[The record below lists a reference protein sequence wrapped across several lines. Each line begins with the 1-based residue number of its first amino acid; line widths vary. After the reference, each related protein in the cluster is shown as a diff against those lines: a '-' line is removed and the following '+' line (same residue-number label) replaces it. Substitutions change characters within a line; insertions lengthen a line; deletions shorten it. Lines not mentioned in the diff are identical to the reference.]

1 MPFALIPDGY
11 SLKKV
16 TKLQKQAISSKRR
29 HDNVMA
35 ILENSQTPLVVAGIV
50 TAFLAGRAADS
61 LIDDLKEKG
70 ENVTEKTEQA
80 IRDSLAVAEKEL
92 ITDPA
97 NWFTKQLGKIQNV
110 DLSALEKLDVRKLA

>member
-1 MPFALIPDGY
+1 MAL
-11 SLKKV
+11 
-16 TKLQKQAISSKRR
+16 
-29 HDNVMA
+29 
-35 ILENSQTPLVVAGIV
+35 LENSQTPLVVAGIV

-70 ENVTEKTEQA
+70 ESLTDKGEQV

-92 ITDPA
+92 ISDPA
-97 NWFTKQLGKIQNV
+97 NWFSRQLGKIQKV

>member
-1 MPFALIPDGY
+1 MPFALIPDGF

-16 TKLQKQAISSKRR
+16 TKLQERAINSKRR

-70 ENVTEKTEQA
+70 ENVTEKTEQV

-92 ITDPA
+92 ITNPA

-110 DLSALEKLDVRKLA
+110 DLSALEKLDIRKLA

>member
-1 MPFALIPDGY
+1 
-11 SLKKV
+11 
-16 TKLQKQAISSKRR
+16 
-29 HDNVMA
+29 MA

-61 LIDDLKEKG
+61 LIDDIKASGESLTEKG
-70 ENVTEKTEQA
+70 EQA

-97 NWFTKQLGKIQNV
+97 NWFTRQLGKIQNV
-110 DLSALEKLDVRKLA
+110 DLKALEGLDIRKLA

>member
-1 MPFALIPDGY
+1 MPFALIPDGFT
-11 SLKKV
+11 LKKV
-16 TKLQKQAISSKRR
+16 TKLQKQAITSQRR

-61 LIDDLKEKG
+61 LIDDIKATG
-70 ENVTEKTEQA
+70 ENITEKAEQS

-97 NWFTKQLGKIQNV
+97 NWFTRQLGKIQNV
-110 DLSALEKLDVRKLA
+110 DLKALEELDIRKLA

>member
-1 MPFALIPDGY
+1 MPYALIPDGY
-11 SLKKV
+11 SLKRV
-16 TKLQKQAISSKRR
+16 TKLQKQAINEKRR
-29 HDNVMA
+29 HDDVVA

-70 ENVTEKTEQA
+70 ESLTTKGEQT

-92 ITDPA
+92 ISDPA
-97 NWFTKQLGKIQNV
+97 NWFSRQLGKIQKV
-110 DLSALEKLDVRKLA
+110 DLSALEKLDIRRLA

>member
-1 MPFALIPDGY
+1 MPYALIPDGY
-11 SLKKV
+11 SLKRV
-16 TKLQKQAISSKRR
+16 TKLQKQAINSKRR

-35 ILENSQTPLVVAGIV
+35 ILENNQTPLVVAGIV

-80 IRDSLAVAEKEL
+80 IRDSLAVAEQEL

-97 NWFTKQLGKIQNV
+97 NWFTRQLGKIQNV
-110 DLSALEKLDVRKLA
+110 DLKALEGLDIRKLA

>member
-1 MPFALIPDGY
+1 MPYALIPDGY
-11 SLKKV
+11 SLKRV
-16 TKLQKQAISSKRR
+16 TKLQKQAINEKRR
-29 HDNVMA
+29 HDDVVA

-70 ENVTEKTEQA
+70 ENITEKTEQA

-97 NWFTKQLGKIQNV
+97 NWFTKQLGKIQSV
-110 DLSALEKLDVRKLA
+110 DLSALEKLDIRRLA

>member
-1 MPFALIPDGY
+1 MPFALIPDGF

-16 TKLQKQAISSKRR
+16 TKLQKQAINSQRR

-61 LIDDLKEKG
+61 LIDDLKSKG
-70 ENVTEKTEQA
+70 EGLTTKGEQA

-110 DLSALEKLDVRKLA
+110 DLSALEELDIRKLA

>member
-1 MPFALIPDGY
+1 MPFALIPDGFT
-11 SLKKV
+11 LKKV
-16 TKLQKQAISSKRR
+16 TKLQEKAINSKRR

-70 ENVTEKTEQA
+70 EGLTSKGEQA

-92 ITDPA
+92 ISDPA
-97 NWFTKQLGKIQNV
+97 NWFSKQLGKIQNV
-110 DLSALEKLDVRKLA
+110 DLSALEKLDVRRLA